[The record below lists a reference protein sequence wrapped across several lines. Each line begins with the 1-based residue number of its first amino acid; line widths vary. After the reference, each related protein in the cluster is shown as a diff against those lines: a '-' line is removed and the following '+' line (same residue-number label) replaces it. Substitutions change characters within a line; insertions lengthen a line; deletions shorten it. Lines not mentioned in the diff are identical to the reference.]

1 MITAGNEKIINLEEK
16 RADYEEL
23 KALTQ
28 LLENKGNLIAFTSID
43 EKGKPL
49 KVWNNVEAV
58 MKHNNIQARFNEV
71 SKEVEVLGCSSQK
84 LDDTIMDIHTL
95 CQNAGLRVDTN
106 FIGLSVNRIASK
118 NSYNPVTAYLN
129 ECYENWDGESNRID
143 QVLKSITLRDDVDR
157 FFAKKLIRKWL
168 VQTVMI
174 AYNKGKDKTQ
184 GILIFHGEQGLGK
197 TTWISNLIPEELWDY
212 FQEGKDLDI
221 KDKDKLF
228 SLISNWIVEL
238 GEIDGSMKQEQ
249 AKLKAFTTQS
259 NDQLRRPYA
268 KSHDTYPR
276 TTSFF
281 GTVNKDEFLKDETGS
296 RRYWI
301 VPVVDLA
308 RDYITQ
314 EELREFW
321 GEVMYLWKH
330 EGEVPYLDRMETKEL
345 SKKNEEFNTTTPTY
359 ANIHNRFKWDAPKD
373 EWGWMDYTAIIGHCG
388 LKTGGAAL
396 KKALVDLEVEYK
408 RSNGSKY
415 LMPPLNHNI
424 PNI

>member
-1 MITAGNEKIINLEEK
+1 MSNTNSKVI
-16 RADYEEL
+16 DYEGL
-23 KALTQ
+23 KALKQ
-28 LLENKGNLIAFTSID
+28 AIEEEKGNLIGFTSVD
-43 EKGKPL
+43 DKGKPL

-58 MKHNNIQARFNEV
+58 MNCNHINARFNEV
-71 SKEVEVLGCSSQK
+71 SKEVEVLGCPSQK

-95 CQNAGLRVDTN
+95 CQDAGLKVDTN

-118 NSYNPVTAYLN
+118 NSYNPVTTYLD
-129 ECYENWDGESNRID
+129 ECYGNWNGEKGRID
-143 QVLKSITLRDDVDR
+143 QVLDSITFREDVDR

-197 TTWISNLIPEELWDY
+197 TTWISELIPEELWEY

-301 VPVVDLA
+301 VPVVDLK

-314 EELREFW
+314 VELKEFW
-321 GEVMYLWKH
+321 GEVMHLWKNK
-330 EGEVPYLDRMETKEL
+330 EEVPYLDRLETKEL
-345 SKKNEEFNTTTPTY
+345 SKKNEEFNTTTPTH
-359 ANIHNRFKWDAPKD
+359 ANLYNRFDWEAPKE
-373 EWGWMDYTAIIGHCG
+373 EWKWISYEAIIGHCN
-388 LKTGGAAL
+388 LKLGGATL
-396 KKALVDLEVEYK
+396 KNLLTDKGVERK
-408 RSNGSKY
+408 RSNGTKY
-415 LMPPLNHNI
+415 LMPPLVHNV
-424 PNI
+424 PNV

>member
-1 MITAGNEKIINLEEK
+1 MSNSEKVINYQNIQALKQALE
-16 RADYEEL
+16 
-23 KALTQ
+23 Q
-28 LLENKGNLIAFTSID
+28 QSGNLINFSSID
-43 EKGKPL
+43 DKGKPL
-49 KVWNNVEAV
+49 KVWNNVESI
-58 MKHNNIQARFNEV
+58 MNHNGIIARFNEV
-71 SKEVEVLGCSSQK
+71 SKEVEVLGCQSHK

-95 CQNAGLRVDTN
+95 CHGAGLKVDTN

-118 NSYNPVTAYLN
+118 NSHNPVTAYLD
-129 ECYENWDGESNRID
+129 ECYKNWSGEKGRIN
-143 QVLKSITLRDDVDR
+143 QVLESITLRDDVDR
-157 FFAKKLIRKWL
+157 FFAKKLIRKWF

-197 TTWISNLIPEELWDY
+197 TTWISELIPESLWGY

-221 KDKDKLF
+221 KNKDVLF

-301 VPVVDLA
+301 VPVVDLK

-314 EELREFW
+314 EELKEFW
-321 GEVMYLWKH
+321 GEVMHLWKNK
-330 EGEVPYLDRMETKEL
+330 EEVPFLDKLETKEL
-345 SKKNEEFNTTTPTY
+345 FKKNEEFNTTTPVQV
-359 ANIHNRFKWDAPKD
+359 NLENRFKWEAPKE
-373 EWGWMDYTAIIGHCG
+373 EWEWLSYSVITAHCG
-388 LKTGGAAL
+388 LKVGGATL
-396 KKALVDLEVEYK
+396 KNLLRAMNIEYK